1 MTVVL
6 LPVIASTGRD
16 GPLLAVMAGVMIVVM
31 GLFGAGKAVDII
43 PWPVVEGFTMGIG
56 VIILLQ
62 QLPLALDAP
71 RVTPSP
77 A

>member
-1 MTVVL
+1 
-6 LPVIASTGRD
+6 
-16 GPLLAVMAGVMIVVM
+16 M

-71 RVTPSP
+71 SDSESSLVSAWQTVTMTDWAGRWCRWHWSGWWL
-77 A
+77 